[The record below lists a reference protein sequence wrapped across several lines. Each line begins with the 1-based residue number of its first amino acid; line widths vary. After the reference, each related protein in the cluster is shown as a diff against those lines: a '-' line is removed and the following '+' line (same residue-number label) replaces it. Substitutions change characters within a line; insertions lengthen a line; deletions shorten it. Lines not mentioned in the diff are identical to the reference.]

1 MSAHVERLCGT
12 VALIA
17 AFVACRDSSTELE
30 GRPAARTPTF
40 ATAGDASGGSGS
52 QYHFNAQGDFAIANW
67 SANGESGFTLGSV
80 RVNRGGPAGDPQTS
94 LYYLIEQ
101 CDATFNCNVT
111 VGFGQ
116 IPNEDFSVTAK
127 SGQLN
132 TNTAGNPNFA
142 TYGTI
147 PPGQV
152 TVSWQENGLLQQRSE
167 GTFEESANS
176 GAFRYHS
183 TGLSTSGSADGSGTV
198 VGVSFAST
206 FYAQIGST
214 SNLTIV
220 ISH

>member
-1 MSAHVERLCGT
+1 MRRRSPWRGWPSAICVPGCRCACLCRLACDRKGVSRTTSRLGVQSLSHGLQDRETRCPRATGRCCGAVDAERNRVCPARVRFIPESRHGVSPLQRERIMSAHVERLCGT

-40 ATAGDASGGSGS
+40 ATA
-52 QYHFNAQGDFAIANW
+52 
-67 SANGESGFTLGSV
+67 
-80 RVNRGGPAGDPQTS
+80 
-94 LYYLIEQ
+94 
-101 CDATFNCNVT
+101 
-111 VGFGQ
+111 
-116 IPNEDFSVTAK
+116 
-127 SGQLN
+127 
-132 TNTAGNPNFA
+132 
-142 TYGTI
+142 GTI

-198 VGVSFAST
+198 VGVSFGST

>member
-1 MSAHVERLCGT
+1 MF
-12 VALIA
+12 ALIA

-40 ATAGDASGGSGS
+40 ATASDASGGSGS

-67 SANGESGFTLGSV
+67 SANGASGFTLGSV

-101 CDATFNCNVT
+101 CDNTFNCNVS

-127 SGQLN
+127 SAHLN

-176 GAFRYHS
+176 GSFRYHS